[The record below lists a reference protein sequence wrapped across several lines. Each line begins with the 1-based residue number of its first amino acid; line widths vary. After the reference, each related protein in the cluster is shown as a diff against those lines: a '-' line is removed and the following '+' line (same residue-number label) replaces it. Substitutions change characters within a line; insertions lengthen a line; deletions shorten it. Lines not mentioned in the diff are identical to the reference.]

1 LNRLASVLEELAQ
14 SVIDGDGELVAA
26 LVRRAL
32 SENVPPPRIINE
44 GLIAG
49 MNVVG
54 ERFKNGEFFI
64 PEVLMSA
71 RSMHGGLAIVKPLL
85 SRSDEKGKG
94 TIVICTVKGDVH
106 DIGKNLVAMM
116 LEGGGFKVVDLGTDV
131 PPERVVSAVREH
143 SPDILA
149 MSTLLTTTL
158 PRIAETIRAL
168 EAAGVRGRVK
178 VMVGG
183 APVTQA
189 FAERAGADG
198 YAPDAALAVELAR
211 KLLGI

>member
-1 LNRLASVLEELAQ
+1 MAAVLEELAQ
-14 SVIDGDGELVAA
+14 AVIDGDGEQVAA

-32 SENVPPPRIINE
+32 SDDVAPSRIINE

-49 MNVVG
+49 MNTVG
-54 ERFKNGEFFI
+54 ERFRNGEFFI
-64 PEVLMSA
+64 PEVMMSA
-71 RSMHGGLAIVKPLL
+71 RSMHGGLAIVRPLL
-85 SRSDEKGKG
+85 SRSDERGRG

-116 LEGGGFKVVDLGTDV
+116 LEGGGFRVVDLGTDAA
-131 PPERVVSAVREH
+131 PEKVVAAVREH
-143 SPDILA
+143 SPQILA

-158 PRIAETIRAL
+158 QRIPETIRAL
-168 EAAGVRGRVK
+168 EAAGVRRNVRV
-178 VMVGG
+178 MIGG

-189 FAERAGADG
+189 FADRAGADG

-211 KLLGI
+211 RLLEK

>member
-1 LNRLASVLEELAQ
+1 LAAVLEELAQ
-14 SVIDGDGELVAA
+14 AVIDGDGEQVAA

-32 SENVPPPRIINE
+32 SDDVAPSRIINE

-49 MNVVG
+49 MNTVG
-54 ERFKNGEFFI
+54 ERFRNGEFFI
-64 PEVLMSA
+64 PEVMMSA
-71 RSMHGGLAIVKPLL
+71 RSMHGGLAIVRPLL
-85 SRSDEKGKG
+85 SRSDERGRG

-116 LEGGGFKVVDLGTDV
+116 LEGGGFRVVDLGTDAA
-131 PPERVVSAVREH
+131 PEKVVAAVREH
-143 SPDILA
+143 SPQILA

-158 PRIAETIRAL
+158 QRIPETIRAL
-168 EAAGVRGRVK
+168 EAAGVRRNVRV
-178 VMVGG
+178 MIGG

-189 FAERAGADG
+189 FADRAGADG

-211 KLLGI
+211 RLLEK

>member
-1 LNRLASVLEELAQ
+1 LASVLEEMGQA
-14 SVIDGDGELVAA
+14 VIDGDGELVAS

-32 SENVPPPRIINE
+32 SEKVEPARIINE

-71 RSMHGGLAIVKPLL
+71 RSMHSGLAIVKPLL
-85 SRSDEKGKG
+85 SASEERSRG

-116 LEGGGFKVVDLGTDV
+116 LEGAGFRIIDLGTDAA
-131 PPERVVSAVREH
+131 PEKVVAAVREH
-143 SPDILA
+143 RPQILA
-149 MSTLLTTTL
+149 MSSLLTTTIQRM
-158 PRIAETIRAL
+158 PETIKAL
-168 EAAGVRGRVK
+168 EAAGLRGGVK

-189 FAERAGADG
+189 FADRAGADG
-198 YAPDAALAVELAR
+198 FAPDAALAVELAR
-211 KLLGI
+211 KLLKS